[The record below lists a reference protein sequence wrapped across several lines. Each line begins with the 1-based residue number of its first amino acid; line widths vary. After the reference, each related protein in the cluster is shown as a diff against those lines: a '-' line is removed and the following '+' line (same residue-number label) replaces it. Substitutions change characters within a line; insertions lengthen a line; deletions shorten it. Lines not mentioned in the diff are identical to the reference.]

1 MFAQVQHPGVRVSMP
16 LEIALHVR
24 AGSPQRRSF
33 PLQEDL
39 LSELFDLLKN
49 RLDPDMLG
57 AIAGRLGLGGDATGT
72 AVSTALPALLGGMA
86 HHAQTDEGAT
96 GLLDQVDATN
106 GGASLDG
113 LLDTFRG
120 PATDEDAQQ
129 GELFGGML
137 GGGILDALTGRLG
150 IGGPVVKNLLG
161 MLGPIVI
168 GSLGK
173 LAGGSRLSPAR
184 LISLLTGGAG
194 AAADA
199 APGGRAG
206 LANMLGPIAGMLG
219 LGGGAAAT
227 IDKVSGSVGNVVD
240 TVAEREHATAGHG
253 ATAAGVAPLG
263 PEDPMRKRGALGWI
277 IGAAVLAAILATIFG
292 AKSCGDDKSAE
303 THGTTTTTTQTA
315 PTAMGGGYSIMDG
328 GDGKVT
334 LHGTVPSEDARTAAI
349 DGATAIFGDGNVTDE
364 LTVDTTAVTGP
375 DAAAFGKVL
384 TALKG
389 AGSGW
394 MAEVSGTDTL
404 TLTGEVASD
413 AAKSSLVKAVTAAFA
428 PGTVVDKLTVAAAS
442 AEDTSAVEAINK
454 EIRLR
459 GVNFVTGSATLT
471 GPSKTTLDRVA
482 KLLTEAKTV
491 RAEVQGHTDS
501 QGDASANLALSSARA
516 KAVVAYLVGKSIAA
530 DRLVAKGYGETTP
543 IASNDTDAGR
553 AKNRRVVFSVVK

>member
-1 MFAQVQHPGVRVSMP
+1 
-16 LEIALHVR
+16 
-24 AGSPQRRSF
+24 
-33 PLQEDL
+33 
-39 LSELFDLLKN
+39 
-49 RLDPDMLG
+49 
-57 AIAGRLGLGGDATGT
+57 
-72 AVSTALPALLGGMA
+72 
-86 HHAQTDEGAT
+86 
-96 GLLDQVDATN
+96 
-106 GGASLDG
+106 
-113 LLDTFRG
+113 
-120 PATDEDAQQ
+120 
-129 GELFGGML
+129 
-137 GGGILDALTGRLG
+137 
-150 IGGPVVKNLLG
+150 
-161 MLGPIVI
+161 
-168 GSLGK
+168 
-173 LAGGSRLSPAR
+173 
-184 LISLLTGGAG
+184 
-194 AAADA
+194 
-199 APGGRAG
+199 
-206 LANMLGPIAGMLG
+206 
-219 LGGGAAAT
+219 
-227 IDKVSGSVGNVVD
+227 
-240 TVAEREHATAGHG
+240 
-253 ATAAGVAPLG
+253 
-263 PEDPMRKRGALGWI
+263 
-277 IGAAVLAAILATIFG
+277 
-292 AKSCGDDKSAE
+292 
-303 THGTTTTTTQTA
+303 
-315 PTAMGGGYSIMDG
+315 MGGGYSIMDG

-516 KAVVAYLVGKSIAA
+516 KAVVAYLVGKGIAA

-543 IASNDTDAGR
+543 RGVQRREVGRGRHRCWLDVRGTWPQGRVPRAVFAARRSPHVSSGPGCSTKGTGWVPPECRLASMSAEAGSR
-553 AKNRRVVFSVVK
+553 ARRWILRPVGSRPTASGSARRNLRRQTRCATRSSRSWTCSTT

>member
-1 MFAQVQHPGVRVSMP
+1 
-16 LEIALHVR
+16 
-24 AGSPQRRSF
+24 
-33 PLQEDL
+33 

-96 GLLDQVDATN
+96 GLLDQVDASN
-106 GGASLDG
+106 GGGMLDG
-113 LLDTFRG
+113 LLDKLRG
-120 PATDEDAQQ
+120 PAGDADTHQD
-129 GELFGGML
+129 ELFSGML

-150 IGGPVVKNLLG
+150 IGGPVVKKLLG
-161 MLGPIVI
+161 MLGPLVI

-173 LAGGSRLSPAR
+173 IAGGSRLSPTR
-184 LISLLTGGAG
+184 LISLLTGAAG
-194 AAADA
+194 ASADA
-199 APGGRAG
+199 APGGRSG
-206 LANMLGPIAGMLG
+206 LANMLGPIAGLIG

-240 TVAEREHATAGHG
+240 TVAEREHATAGHLADG
-253 ATAAGVAPLG
+253 HGTTAAAGVAPLG

-277 IGAAVLAAILATIFG
+277 LGAAVLAAILATIFG
-292 AKSCGDDKSAE
+292 AKSCGDDTKGD
-303 THGTTTTTTQTA
+303 TTGTPTTAQTTPATT
-315 PTAMGGGYSIMDG
+315 GGGYSIMG
-328 GDGKVT
+328 GANGKVT
-334 LHGTVPSEDARTAAI
+334 LHGTVPSEDARTAAV
-349 DGATAIFGDGNVTDE
+349 DGATAIFGAGNVTDE
-364 LTVDTTAVTGP
+364 LIIDTTAVTGP
-375 DAAAFGKVL
+375 SAETLGKVL
-384 TALKG
+384 GALKG

-394 MAEVSGTDTL
+394 MADVSGTDSL

-413 AAKSSLVKAVTAAFA
+413 TAKASIVKAVTAAFA

-442 AEDTSAVEAINK
+442 SADTGAVEAINK

-471 GPSKTTLDRVA
+471 GPSTTTLDRVA
-482 KLLTEAKTV
+482 KLLTDAKSV

-501 QGDASANLALSSARA
+501 QGDAAANLALSTARA
-516 KAVVAYLVGKSIAA
+516 KAVVAYLVGKGIAA
-530 DRLVAKGYGETTP
+530 DRLVAKGYGETQP